1 MIKKIVIASD
11 SFKGSLTSKEVA
23 SAAAHGIR
31 AYIQKQCN
39 GNSLTRHN
47 KENETEIIGIGI
59 ADGGEGTTDALATS
73 LHARMT
79 TAQVHDPLGRPI
91 TARYAM
97 TDRTAIIEM
106 SAASGLTL
114 LSPDERNPLLTSTYG
129 TGELILDAYSKGC
142 RKFMIGIGGS
152 ATNDGGTG
160 MLEALGFRFIGKDG
174 KEITRIC
181 GGKLSEITAI
191 DSSGMIPGI
200 QESEFIVA
208 CDVDTPFCG
217 PEGAAAVFGPQKGAT
232 PEIVAELED
241 GMQNLNRIIAETT
254 GIELYPVLKNMEGGQ
269 WDKEEKCLPVAGAGA
284 AGGLGGALHTF
295 MGAELRSG
303 IDMVLD
309 TVGFDESIKGA
320 DMIITGEGKID
331 SQTGKGKAAA
341 GVLSRAQK
349 FGIPVIAI
357 AGIVDMTPEETAASG
372 FAAVLATGPRPENES
387 DLRHAMQPEVASKNI
402 SDTVAKALESLSPSL
417 FRENL

>member
-232 PEIVAELED
+232 PENVAELEA

-254 GIELYPVLKNMEGGQ
+254 GIELYPVSNNV
-269 WDKEEKCLPVAGAGA
+269 WDKEPVAGAGA
-284 AGGLGGALHTF
+284 AGGLGGALYAF
-295 MGAELRSG
+295 MGSELRSG

-309 TVGFDESIKGA
+309 AIGFDGSIKGA
-320 DMIITGEGKID
+320 DLIITGEGKID
-331 SQTGKGKAAA
+331 AQTGKGKAAA

-349 FGIPVIAI
+349 FGIPVIAL
-357 AGIVDMTPEETAASG
+357 AGIVEMTPEEEAAYG
-372 FAAVLATGPRPENES
+372 FAAILATGPRPQNES
-387 DLRHAMQPEVASKNI
+387 DLRHAMQPEVASRNI

-417 FRENL
+417 FHENP